1 MRSRVFVVVSVA
13 AFAALLTLGLYALS
27 GQAQEAQQPPAT
39 SVEVNLMPLTGKTVA
54 ILAADEYED
63 LELLYPALRFQEAGA
78 AVMIVGR
85 PACADEV
92 ESKHG
97 YACSV
102 THRANDVSAAQVDAV
117 ICPGGWAPDELR
129 RDEAILA
136 LVRGVWE
143 KGGIVASICH
153 GAWVPISAKIVKGRT
168 MTAYRPVKDDIE
180 NAGATFVN
188 QEVVVDGN
196 LISSRWP
203 EDLPA
208 FCRAIITAL
217 LQQGEQ
223 G

>member
-1 MRSRVFVVVSVA
+1 MPRGARLVSALALLGCVLIVGGYAVVV
-13 AFAALLTLGLYALS
+13 
-27 GQAQEAQQPPAT
+27 QAQQPTQSESVPA
-39 SVEVNLMPLTGKTVA
+39 EVNLMPLTGKTVA

-78 AVMIVGR
+78 NVMVVGR
-85 PACADEV
+85 PGCPDEV
-92 ESKHG
+92 KSKHG
-97 YACSV
+97 YAFPV
-102 THRANDVSAAQVDAV
+102 THRANEVSPAQVDVV

-129 RDEAILA
+129 RDETILA

-196 LISSRWP
+196 LITSRWP

-208 FCRAIITAL
+208 FCRAIISKMLGQASP
-217 LQQGEQ
+217 
-223 G
+223 

>member
-1 MRSRVFVVVSVA
+1 MAMRA
-13 AFAALLTLGLYALS
+13 NAIAALPAIVVLLVLAAWAPPALAQE
-27 GQAQEAQQPPAT
+27 GDQAQASSA
-39 SVEVNLMPLTGKTVA
+39 EVNLMPLTGKTVA

-78 AVMIVGR
+78 TVMVVGR
-85 PACADEV
+85 PGCADEV
-92 ESKHG
+92 VSKHG
-97 YACSV
+97 YPCPV
-102 THRANDVSAAQVDAV
+102 THRANEVSADQIDVV

-129 RDEAILA
+129 RDETVLS
-136 LVRGVWE
+136 LVRGVWD

-153 GAWVPISAKIVKGRT
+153 GAWVPISAKIVEGRT

-180 NAGATFVN
+180 NAGATFVDE
-188 QEVVVDGN
+188 EVVVDGR

-217 LQQGEQ
+217 VEGSGE

>member
-1 MRSRVFVVVSVA
+1 MLSRAGLILSLGGLVGLL
-13 AFAALLTLGLYALS
+13 ALGIYALS
-27 GQAQEAQQPPAT
+27 SQAQQTGATPET

-78 AVMIVGR
+78 TVMMVGR
-85 PACADEV
+85 PGCADEV
-92 ESKHG
+92 KSKHG

-102 THRANDVSAAQVDAV
+102 THRANEVSTAEVDAV

-143 KGGIVASICH
+143 KGGVVASICH

-208 FCRAIITAL
+208 FCRAIIGAL
-217 LQQGEQ
+217 LQQGGE